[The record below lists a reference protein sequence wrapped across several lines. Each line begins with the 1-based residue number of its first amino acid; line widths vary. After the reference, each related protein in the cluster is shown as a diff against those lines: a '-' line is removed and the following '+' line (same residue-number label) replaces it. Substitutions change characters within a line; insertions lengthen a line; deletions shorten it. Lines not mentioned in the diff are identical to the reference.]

1 VTALLADV
9 MTALDGL
16 YPPSLAAEWDAVG
29 LVCGDPASDVSRV
42 LLAVDPV
49 EVVVQEALDRDC
61 QLLLT
66 HHPLYL
72 RPTTSVAADT
82 PKGRVVHR
90 LVTAGCALFV
100 AHTNADLARP
110 GVNDALA
117 ALVGLRD
124 PQPLPGGLGQVGDLP
139 TPTTAADLTAH
150 LAAVL
155 PATAWGIRSSGDPQ
169 TVVRRLAVC
178 GGAGDDLLAEATAAG
193 AQAFLTADLR
203 HHRAS
208 EGPAGLVLIDAA
220 HWATEWPW
228 LPDAAARLASVVDV
242 EALVSTIC
250 TDPWTTAQRSPR
262 P

>member
-1 VTALLADV
+1 MAA
-9 MTALDGL
+9 ALDEL
-16 YPPSLAAEWDAVG
+16 YPPSLAASWDAIG
-29 LVCGDPASDVSRV
+29 LVCGDPSSTVRRV

-49 EVVVQEALDRDC
+49 DVVVQEALDLDC

-66 HHPLYL
+66 HHPLFL

-90 LVTAGCALFV
+90 LITAGCGLFV
-100 AHTNADLARP
+100 AHTNADAARP

-117 ALVGLRD
+117 ALLELQD
-124 PQPLPGGLGQVGDLP
+124 PQALPGGLGLVGDLP
-139 TPTTAADLTAH
+139 GALSVQALTERVAQ
-150 LAAVL
+150 VL
-155 PATAWGIRSSGDPQ
+155 PATAWGVRASGDPQ
-169 TVVRRLAVC
+169 TVVRRIAVC
-178 GGAGDDLLAEATAAG
+178 GGAGDDLLVVAAQAG

-208 EGPAGLVLIDAA
+208 EAPEGLVLVDAA

-242 EALVSTIC
+242 ETVVSTTC
-250 TDPWTTAQRSPR
+250 TDPWTTAQRSPH

>member
-1 VTALLADV
+1 MPAPLQDVTA
-9 MTALDGL
+9 ALERL
-16 YPPSLAAEWDAVG
+16 YPSSTAAPWDAVG
-29 LVCGDPASDVSRV
+29 LVCGDPVSTVTRV

-49 EVVVQEALDRDC
+49 DVVVQEALDRGC

-72 RPTTSVAADT
+72 RPTTTVAADT

-90 LVTAGCALFV
+90 LLAGGCALFV
-100 AHTNADLARP
+100 AHTNADVARP

-117 ALVGLRD
+117 ALVGLVD
-124 PQPLPGGLGQVGDLP
+124 PQELPGWLGLVGDLAAP
-139 TPTTAADLTAH
+139 VTAGELIEHVAR
-150 LAAVL
+150 VL
-155 PATAWGIRSSGDPQ
+155 PATSWGVRASGDPR

-178 GGAGDDLLAEATAAG
+178 GGAGDDLLTAAAEVG

-208 EGPAGLVLIDAA
+208 EAPEGLLLLDAA

-228 LPDAAARLASVVDV
+228 LPEAAARLASVVDV
-242 EALVSTIC
+242 ETLVSTTC